1 MRRDPRAFIWV
12 AVIVQVLTFAWEGL
26 WHGVLNPEFER
37 APTVEAMRHHLS
49 TVHIPFYVGIVAL
62 LAATTWALVAHIRRR
77 GTGFAIPLV
86 FAMAVGQVIGQVWDA
101 VEHLRLSHGGPIAWT
116 LIVLGFIGV
125 PIVLWIDGWRRRRCA
140 ISDAAS
146 RRAA

>member
-1 MRRDPRAFIWV
+1 MLLQI
-12 AVIVQVLTFAWEGL
+12 LTFAWEAL

-62 LAATTWALVAHIRRR
+62 LAVTTWALVDHIRRR
-77 GTGFAIPLV
+77 DTGFATPLI

-125 PIVLWIDGWRRRRCA
+125 PIVLWIDGRRRRRRTTA
-140 ISDAAS
+140 DAAP
-146 RRAA
+146 RRVA